1 MDNAWAAIAAI
12 VALIAATTAVF
23 FRLKEREK
31 VVAGPM
37 DNTAADAAG
46 ESVNRAFKNNVE
58 RINEAGSSDTPA
70 DSLADLGNARK
81 RRRE

>member
-1 MDNAWAAIAAI
+1 
-12 VALIAATTAVF
+12 
-23 FRLKEREK
+23 EK